1 MKNKRRTHIKA
12 YLLILPFMAGFTLFY
27 FAPYVL
33 SLGLSF
39 TQGVGNRAFVGLN
52 NYILLFQSEAFIL
65 ASKNTLIFTFTA
77 IPLMLI
83 ISLLLALYLNEKLR
97 KIELYRSIFIMPLVL
112 PTASII
118 LFWQIMF
125 EDNGITNFILNTI
138 GLNEVQFLNS
148 NYAMLVVVL
157 IYIWKYMGYSIVL
170 FMSGLNSI
178 NREYYENAEIDGATK
193 IMSFRKIT
201 LPLLKPATFLVIIL
215 SFINSL
221 RIFREVYLLS
231 GSYPHESI
239 YMLQH
244 FMNNNFKKLNYARLT
259 SASTLLSII
268 IIGIIV
274 FLYMRQRKADVN

>member
-1 MKNKRRTHIKA
+1 MKNKTRTHIKA
-12 YLLILPFMAGFTLFY
+12 YLLILPFMSGFILLY

-39 TQGVGNRAFVGLN
+39 TQGVGNRAFVGLK
-52 NYILLFQSEAFIL
+52 NYISLFQSEAFIL

-125 EDNGITNFILNTI
+125 EDNGITNFILKTI
-138 GLNEVQFLNS
+138 GLNEVQFLSS

-201 LPLLKPATFLVIIL
+201 LPLLKPVTFLVIIL

-221 RIFREVYLLS
+221 KIFREVYLLS

-244 FMNNNFKKLNYARLT
+244 FMNNNFISLNYARLT